1 MHVQVKPQSLFRPG
15 SAEFLREGVLTSLS
29 NIQDAGYQLW
39 IESQIDQKVLNI
51 LKNEGLN
58 ISNEAPEQVDVII
71 GTDESAEKLTI
82 RKVGGDEEILES
94 WKSLAQLMLYPPRIA
109 EVSRKTSETE
119 IYVKVNLDGSGAH
132 HISTGLGFFDHMLE
146 QISRHGYVDLMVY
159 CKGDLHID
167 EHHTIEDTA
176 LAIGDALAKA
186 VGDKRGIERY
196 SSVLPMDETRAMVAL
211 DLSGR
216 PYLIFEGE
224 FKREKVGDF
233 PTELVKHFFYS
244 LAMNL
249 KATLHIEFQGENDHH
264 KIEACFKGFAK
275 VFRDAVKRTRGNQIP
290 SSKGV
295 L

>member
-1 MHVQVKPQSLFRPG
+1 MHVQLKPQSLFRPG
-15 SAEFLREGVLTSLS
+15 SSEILREGVLWSLS
-29 NIQDAGYQLW
+29 QIQDNGYHL
-39 IESQIDQKVLNI
+39 SIDAEMDTAI
-51 LKNEGLN
+51 LSILRNEG
-58 ISNEAPEQVDVII
+58 IKIEQKQTVQSDVII
-71 GTDESAEKLTI
+71 GTDESAEHLML
-82 RKVGGDEEILES
+82 RKVGGEAELFPT
-94 WKSLAQLMLYPPRIA
+94 WKSLTKFMMHPPRIA
-109 EVSRKTSETE
+109 EITRKTAETD

-132 HISTGLGFFDHMLE
+132 QISTGLGFFDHMLE
-146 QISRHGYVDLMVY
+146 QIARHGYIDLVIN

-176 LAIGDALAKA
+176 LALGDALAKA

-216 PYLIFEGE
+216 PYLVFDGIFS
-224 FKREKVGDF
+224 REKVGDV
-233 PTELVKHFFYS
+233 PTELIKHFFYS

-249 KATLHIEFQGENDHH
+249 KATLHVEFQGENDHH

-275 VFRDAVKRTRGNQIP
+275 VLRDAVKRTRGNQIP